1 MTFLALDAQKSLY
14 TLQKNQLNFE
24 QTLVISRASYISKQ
38 MGIIQEG
45 VEDASLL
52 DSDPTYIQLQTEEE
66 QLEVRKESLDSQVQL
81 LEQEI
86 SNLKTAVTNGIK
98 NGCGL
103 NLIGG

>member
-14 TLQKNQLNFE
+14 TLQKSQLNFE
-24 QTLVISRASYISKQ
+24 QTLVINRVSVINKEMEYISECL
-38 MGIIQEG
+38 EG
-45 VEDASLL
+45 EDL
-52 DSDPTYIQLQTEEE
+52 DENPEYIQLQQEQE
-66 QLEVRKESLDSQVQL
+66 QLEVRKEALDSQVQL

-103 NLIGG
+103 NLISG

>member
-24 QTLVISRASYISKQ
+24 QTLVISRASYISKE
-38 MGIIQEG
+38 MGIIQETADPTAL
-45 VEDASLL
+45 EQ
-52 DSDPTYIQLQTEEE
+52 DPTYIQLQTEQE

>member
-1 MTFLALDAQKSLY
+1 MTFLALDAQKALY
-14 TLQKNQLNFE
+14 TLQKSQLNFE
-24 QTLVISRASYISKQ
+24 QTLIISRVTYLNKEMSYL
-38 MGIIQEG
+38 QEAADG
-45 VEDASLL
+45 TDLDED
-52 DSDPTYIQLQTEEE
+52 PVYIQLQTEQE
-66 QLEVRKESLDSQVQL
+66 QLEVRKESLDSQVAL

>member
-14 TLQKNQLNFE
+14 TLQKSQLNFE
-24 QTLVISRASYISKQ
+24 QTLVVARASYLSKE
-38 MGIIQEG
+38 MGIIQES
-45 VEDASLL
+45 VDPSTL
-52 DSDPTYIQLQTEEE
+52 DSDPNYIQLQTEQE

>member
-14 TLQKNQLNFE
+14 TLQKSQLNFE
-24 QTLVISRASYISKQ
+24 QTLVVARASYLSKE
-38 MGIIQEG
+38 MGIIQES
-45 VEDASLL
+45 VEDPSTL
-52 DSDPTYIQLQTEEE
+52 DSDPNYIQLQAEQE
-66 QLEVRKESLDSQVQL
+66 QLEIRKESLDSQVQL

>member
-1 MTFLALDAQKSLY
+1 MTFLALDAQKNLY

-24 QTLVISRASYISKQ
+24 QTLVISRASYISKE
-38 MGIIQEG
+38 MGIIQES
-45 VEDASLL
+45 VTDASTL
-52 DSDPTYIQLQTEEE
+52 DSDPNYIQLQTEQE